1 MLSNFFAT
9 LRHKSWFF
17 SKQLLKWKMELLIKT
32 KTCIWRLIFTLTKHP
47 FCHLSQCFHYIET
60 SQLIYGANRWDGF
73 YIMATLDW
81 NKLILTTT
89 FSICYFFL
97 SWRNPLSPS
106 VQSNQTNLSQKHKT
120 QNVNWKFSQ
129 QQPQAILCSF
139 EY

>member
-1 MLSNFFAT
+1 MLNLNIMLSNFFAT

-89 FSICYFFL
+89 FSIYYFFL

-106 VQSNQTNLSQKHKT
+106 VQLTRHIFHKSIKPRMQTENLASNSHK
-120 QNVNWKFSQ
+120 
-129 QQPQAILCSF
+129 
-139 EY
+139 